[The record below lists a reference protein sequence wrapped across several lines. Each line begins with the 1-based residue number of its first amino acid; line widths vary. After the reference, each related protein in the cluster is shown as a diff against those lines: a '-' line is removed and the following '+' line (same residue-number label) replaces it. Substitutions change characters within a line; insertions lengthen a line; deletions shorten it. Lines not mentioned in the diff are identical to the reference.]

1 MPAEDLPEGPL
12 AGLRVIDMTRAL
24 AGPYCTLVLAA
35 LGADVIKVE
44 DPAGGD
50 IARGNSPY
58 LCRDG
63 LSLDGT
69 GPDAMSLAVL
79 NRSRGKRSITLNLK
93 RPGAGQVFADLV
105 RHADIVVE
113 NFSSGTA
120 DRLGVGYAVA
130 RAANPAVIYCSISGF
145 GANASSGV
153 RAMDTIIQALSG
165 IMFTSGVPGE
175 PPVRVGVP
183 VADVM
188 TPVWALV
195 GILAALH
202 RRTTR
207 GVGEHVDVSMLG
219 TLTSLVATEDWA
231 AMEQLGQ
238 VLRTGPTLPRLA
250 PFGIYQC
257 ADGWAAIVAPQDKLV
272 TDLFIVMGRQDL
284 LADPRFAGRD
294 ARVRHEEELTRLIE
308 QWAGELPTAEVV
320 ARLSAAGVPVAPVRT
335 PQQAVADERV
345 TRREETL
352 PVEHPTLGQFPGLR
366 TSGVPFRL
374 ADARVGFTGPA
385 PRLGEHTA
393 QVLTEVAGYTAE
405 QLATLRLT
413 GVLGE
418 EPPLEA

>member
-1 MPAEDLPEGPL
+1 MPAEVLPAEDTEGPL

-24 AGPYCTLVLAA
+24 AGPFCTLILAA

-50 IARGNSPY
+50 IARDNAPY
-58 LCRDG
+58 LGPGG
-63 LSLDGT
+63 LSLT
-69 GPDAMSLAVL
+69 RTEPDAMSLAVL
-79 NRSRGKRSITLNLK
+79 NRCRGKRSITLDLK
-93 RPGAGQVFADLV
+93 RPGATQVFADLV

-145 GANASSGV
+145 GADTSSGV

-165 IMFTSGVPGE
+165 VMLTSGAPGE

-183 VADVM
+183 MADVL
-188 TPVWALV
+188 TPVWAVV

-202 RRTTR
+202 RRTAL

-257 ADGWAAIVAPQDKLV
+257 ADGWAAIVAPQ
-272 TDLFIVMGRQDL
+272 
-284 LADPRFAGRD
+284 
-294 ARVRHEEELTRLIE
+294 
-308 QWAGELPTAEVV
+308 
-320 ARLSAAGVPVAPVRT
+320 
-335 PQQAVADERV
+335 
-345 TRREETL
+345 
-352 PVEHPTLGQFPGLR
+352 
-366 TSGVPFRL
+366 
-374 ADARVGFTGPA
+374 
-385 PRLGEHTA
+385 
-393 QVLTEVAGYTAE
+393 
-405 QLATLRLT
+405 
-413 GVLGE
+413 
-418 EPPLEA
+418 

>member
-1 MPAEDLPEGPL
+1 MPAEAEGPL

-24 AGPYCTLVLAA
+24 AGPFCTLVLAA

-50 IARGNSPY
+50 IARGNAPY
-58 LCRDG
+58 LGSGG

-69 GPDAMSLAVL
+69 SADAMSLAVL
-79 NRSRGKRSITLNLK
+79 NRCRGKRSITLDLK
-93 RPGAGQVFADLV
+93 RPGAVQVFADLV

-145 GANASSGV
+145 GANASNGV

-165 IMFTSGVPGE
+165 VMFTSGAPGE

-183 VADVM
+183 MADVL
-188 TPVWALV
+188 TPVWAVV

-202 RRTTR
+202 RRTAH

-219 TLTSLVATEDWA
+219 TLTSLVATEDWS

-238 VLRTGPTLPRLA
+238 ALRTGPTLPRLA
-250 PFGIYQC
+250 PFGIYRC

-272 TDLFIVMGRQDL
+272 TDLFAVMGRQDL
-284 LADPRFAGRD
+284 LTDPRFAGRD
-294 ARVRHEEELTRLIE
+294 ARVRHEGELTRQIE
-308 QWAGELPTAEVV
+308 RWTAERPTAEVV
-320 ARLSAAGVPVAPVRT
+320 ARLSAAAPVRT

-345 TRREETL
+345 TAREETL
-352 PVEHPTLGQFPGLR
+352 PVEHPTLGQFADLR

-374 ADARVGFTGPA
+374 AGARVGFAGPA

-393 QVLTEVAGYTAE
+393 QVLTEVAGYTAG
-405 QLATLRLT
+405 QLAALRRT
-413 GVLGE
+413 GVVGE
-418 EPPLEA
+418 EPPVDR